1 MREALLSWLPWN
13 IRILVAIQQ
22 ASPAWLDLLMKGIT
36 YLGSTYFFLVLL
48 PVVYWTKPV
57 PGMQLAVLVL
67 MSTYINTVVKTAFA
81 IDRPFL
87 LSSDVIA
94 KVNVGYYAFPS
105 GHAQLA
111 ATTWPM
117 MASIVRRRWFTV
129 LAALLVLLI
138 GISRLFMGVHYP
150 QDVLV
155 GWILG
160 LVIYLA
166 HVALV
171 EPVDGWVARQR
182 LGTHL
187 AIAVALPI
195 ALTLLMPVDET
206 TTSTGAMLGM
216 GLGFALNAH
225 AGRFVPRQGL
235 RGGLGRISL
244 GLALVAAAYL
254 LPKLLLGEP
263 SQLWAALTL
272 HMARYAL
279 VSLTGTLV
287 AAWVFMRTGLATR
300 AEPSAAT

>member
-22 ASPAWLDLLMKGIT
+22 VSPAWLDLLMKGIT

-67 MSTYINTVVKTAFA
+67 MSTYINTLVKTSFA
-81 IDRPFL
+81 IDRPFM

-94 KVNVGYYAFPS
+94 KVNAGYYAFPS

-129 LAALLVLLI
+129 LAVVLVLLI

-155 GWILG
+155 GWVLG
-160 LVIYLA
+160 LAVYLA

-171 EPVDGWVARQR
+171 KPVDGWVANQR
-182 LGTHL
+182 LPAHIV
-187 AIAVALPI
+187 IAVGLPI
-195 ALTLLMPVDET
+195 ALTLLLPVDET

-216 GLGFALNAH
+216 GVGFALNAH
-225 AGRFVPRQGL
+225 LGRFEPRQGL
-235 RGGLGRISL
+235 HGTLGRIAL
-244 GLALVAAAYL
+244 GLALVAVAYL
-254 LPKLLLGEP
+254 VPKLLLPEP
-263 SQLWAALTL
+263 ALPGAALAL
-272 HMARYAL
+272 HMGRYAL

-287 AAWVFMRTGLATR
+287 AAWCFMQTGLAARTNKGT
-300 AEPSAAT
+300 A

>member
-67 MSTYINTVVKTAFA
+67 MSTYINTLVKTTFA
-81 IDRPFL
+81 IDRPFV

-94 KVNVGYYAFPS
+94 KVNAGYYAFPS

-117 MASIVRRRWFTV
+117 LASIVRRRWFTV
-129 LAALLVLLI
+129 LAVLLVLLI

-160 LVIYLA
+160 LAVYLA

-171 EPVDGWVARQR
+171 KPVDGWVATQR
-182 LGTHL
+182 LPTHI
-187 AIAVALPI
+187 AIAVILPI
-195 ALTLLMPVDET
+195 VLTLLLPVDET

-225 AGRFVPRQGL
+225 LGRFVPRQGL
-235 RGGLGRISL
+235 RGALGRIAL
-244 GLALVAAAYL
+244 GLALLAVAYL
-254 LPKLLLGEP
+254 VPKLLLPEP
-263 SQLWAALTL
+263 TQPGAALAL

-287 AAWVFMRTGLATR
+287 AAWCFMQTGLATR
-300 AEPSAAT
+300 TDTATA